1 MKPYS
6 KKYLTLALAGVLV
19 SSMPVSAFAQ
29 TEPAAPAGVPAAP
42 AGVPAAPSAPAA
54 GTTPSTTTPS
64 TTTSSTTTP
73 NTETTTPSE
82 AENKKEREADKS
94 NLSSRDYTINKG
106 ERVDASKVLSLPDGA
121 EIIGNK
127 TFEFYSKGNHEE
139 TVTVKFKDGSTKEV
153 KINFDVRDRYDDR
166 YNNITLTNVRYDGT
180 YLTGYTSAK
189 ADIYIKRVSSG
200 YGYGYSYDRGY
211 EKIGYADNRGDF
223 KIKVDLKE
231 GETYSVIARD
241 GSKES
246 RSVEVKNDN
255 YKNIKGSKVDASD
268 LRIMGRTLTGYVKNH
283 PFENVR
289 VYMDGKLLG
298 SFRTD
303 KNSYFSVTLS
313 ESVYDREL
321 DDLKFYTDS
330 KTVENKKFK
339 ITEAL
344 EGQKL
349 VKGTANAKDEITVYD
364 ASNRKLGS
372 ITVNNS
378 GVFTVFLDRA
388 LIFGETIKVE
398 AKNEA
403 GDITKIEYKVTKNA
417 VEEVKA
423 IAYIKGYPD
432 GTFKPQANVTRAE
445 AAQMFATLLNG
456 GADFGTSSATKF
468 SDANDNWFSKAIN
481 YVVAKGLI
489 SGYPDGTFKPN
500 ESITRA
506 EFAQMI
512 SGYVKNEKKGS
523 SDFQDVKDH
532 WAKDAIE
539 KLNGNKNVTGYPDGT
554 FKPNAKI
561 TRAEAVTIL
570 NSVFNRNTTK
580 NSLNNV
586 NTSSLNKFS
595 DVSEGFWAYYNIL
608 DAANTHNRERLN
620 STSEVDMWK

>member
-6 KKYLTLALAGVLV
+6 KKYLTLALAGVLAA
-19 SSMPVSAFAQ
+19 SIPVSAFANND
-29 TEPAAPAGVPAAP
+29 EPNTQGQ
-42 AGVPAAPSAPAA
+42 
-54 GTTPSTTTPS
+54 
-64 TTTSSTTTP
+64 TTSPAVTDPKKPGTGNGSGNQGTGETGK
-73 NTETTTPSE
+73 TETE
-82 AENKKEREADKS
+82 AEKKAREEKEKAIKDAEKAREEAQKAKEEADRLRKEKEEREKREREEAERKRRYETLS
-94 NLSSRDYTINKG
+94 LSS
-106 ERVDASKVLSLPDGA
+106 
-121 EIIGNK
+121 
-127 TFEFYSKGNHEE
+127 
-139 TVTVKFKDGSTKEV
+139 
-153 KINFDVRDRYDDR
+153 
-166 YNNITLTNVRYDGT
+166 VRYDGT

-189 ADIYIKRVSSG
+189 ADIYIKRVSSR

-211 EKIGYADNRGDF
+211 ERIGYADNRGDF
-223 KIKVDLKE
+223 KVKVDLKE
-231 GETYSVIARD
+231 GETYSVVARD
-241 GSKES
+241 GLNES
-246 RSVEVKNDN
+246 REVEIKNDN
-255 YKNIKGSKVDASD
+255 YRNITGTKVSATD
-268 LRIMGRTLTGYVKNH
+268 LRLVGRTLTGYIKNH
-283 PFENVR
+283 PFENIR
-289 VYMDGKLLG
+289 VYLGGKQIG
-298 SFRTD
+298 NFRTD

-313 ESVYDREL
+313 DSIYDREVN
-321 DDLKFYTDS
+321 DLTFYTDS

-349 VKGTANAKDEITVYD
+349 AKGTANPEDEITVYD
-364 ASNRKLGS
+364 ASNRKLGN

-388 LIFGETIKVE
+388 LIAGETIKVE
-398 AKNEA
+398 AKDKSGN
-403 GDITKIEYKVTKNA
+403 ISKIEYKVTKNA

-423 IAYIKGYPD
+423 ISYIKGYPD

-456 GADFGTSSATKF
+456 GADFGTSAATRF
-468 SDANDNWFSKAIN
+468 SDASDNWYSKAIN

-512 SGYVKNEKKGS
+512 SGYVKTEKKSS

-532 WAKDAIE
+532 WAKDAID
-539 KLNGNKNVTGYPDGT
+539 KLNGNKNVNGYPDGS

-570 NSVFNRNTTK
+570 NSVFNRNTTA

-586 NTSSLNKFS
+586 NKSALNKFS
-595 DVSEGFWAYYNIL
+595 DVNEGFWAYYNIL